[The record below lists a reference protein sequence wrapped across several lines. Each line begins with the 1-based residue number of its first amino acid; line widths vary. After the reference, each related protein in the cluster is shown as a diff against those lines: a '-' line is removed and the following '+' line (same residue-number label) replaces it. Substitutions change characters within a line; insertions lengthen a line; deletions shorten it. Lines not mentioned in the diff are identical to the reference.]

1 MSQPSVN
8 NKVPSNI
15 QQSNVIEINQPSL
28 NKPVQTNIISQ
39 PPNLNIKN
47 NPVNI
52 PQTLINNSI
61 LRPQSMI
68 PSQMNNQ
75 SMIR

>member
-1 MSQPSVN
+1 VSQPSVN

-61 LRPQSMI
+61 LRPPSMI

>member
-15 QQSNVIEINQPSL
+15 QQSNVIEINHPSL

>member
-61 LRPQSMI
+61 LRPPSMI